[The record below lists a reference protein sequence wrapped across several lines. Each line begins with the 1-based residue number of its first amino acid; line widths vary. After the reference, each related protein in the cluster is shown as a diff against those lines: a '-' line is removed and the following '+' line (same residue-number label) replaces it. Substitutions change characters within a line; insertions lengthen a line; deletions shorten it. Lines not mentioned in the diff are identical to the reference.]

1 MFFYVYIRSVGNDS
15 VLRVHC
21 LNFPI
26 CLLESFMFDYIAAN
40 SFEARL
46 VNL

>member
-1 MFFYVYIRSVGNDS
+1 MILYVCIRFVGNDS
-15 VLRVHC
+15 FLSVHC
-21 LNFPI
+21 LHFPI
-26 CLLESFMFDYIAAN
+26 CLLESFMFDYITTN